1 MAPPSIPPTRGVF
14 VRLGDQVAKP
24 WFPLVIIALSA
35 ASCFAIFLSGAVT
48 ALFISACVARGKGR
62 FAHVALA
69 NALGVALGFGI
80 FIVIVKQRGM
90 DAIRASYPSL
100 FASTHWGYMEGV
112 IARSGWGGVAA
123 LAAPLPLHPLVLMG
137 MLSGMSS
144 FSILSAAFAGRFAKY
159 YVMGLV
165 ATRGEGVLAAMR
177 GERRSGGK
185 DADDAAPAAAGDEDE
200 SKKEK

>member
-144 FSILSAAFAGRFAKY
+144 FSAPRSQGGSRSTLSWVSSR
-159 YVMGLV
+159 
-165 ATRGEGVLAAMR
+165 LAAR
-177 GERRSGGK
+177 
-185 DADDAAPAAAGDEDE
+185 AC
-200 SKKEK
+200 